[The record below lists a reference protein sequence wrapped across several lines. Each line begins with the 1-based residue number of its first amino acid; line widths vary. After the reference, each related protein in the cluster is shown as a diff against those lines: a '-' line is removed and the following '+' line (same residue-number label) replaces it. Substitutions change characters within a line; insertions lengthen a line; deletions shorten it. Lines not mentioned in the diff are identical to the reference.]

1 MPVLTT
7 LSDVLRLQADARP
20 HAVALRFSG
29 VDSSYAQLAAQAY
42 ALAQYLRASGVQ
54 RGDRVA
60 YLGLNHPLQI
70 ALLFAVAQVRAI
82 FVPLNFRLA
91 APEWDGVTADCTP
104 TQIFSDDHWAAQ
116 ASDLAARAGIA
127 HALIDVAANTVHRA
141 PMAPHAPQTVQAAQ
155 ANSGDSASSAAQ
167 SSDPVLLV
175 YTSGTTGQP
184 KGALHTQ
191 GNLLANMAL
200 ASTQMALTP
209 ADTVLTTLPLFHV
222 GGLCI
227 QTLPA
232 LYAGAR
238 VVLHARFDA
247 GALLACLAQDRPTLT
262 LLVPAVM
269 RALLEHPSWPST
281 DLSSLRAVW
290 AGSSI
295 LPPHL
300 VQAFTAR
307 GIALCNVYGSTETG
321 PFSIALGPAHAASH
335 CGSCGWPASAPG
347 LQVEVRLAA
356 VTAHEDTPGSQGQC
370 MGNATNG
377 ADDIGELCLRAPN
390 VAQRYWPDVNALDS
404 DGYFHTGDI
413 ARRALDGSYTV
424 VGRAKDMLISGGENI
439 YPAEIENLLLAH
451 PLVAECAV
459 LGLPDPQWGE
469 VVVACVVAH
478 ASGADHAVLI
488 AALAEFVADK
498 IARYKEPRQW
508 LVLDALPKTALGKV
522 QKDRLLAQLPMLFS
536 LSTLRSS

>member
-7 LSDVLRLQADARP
+7 LSDVLRLQEDARP
-20 HAVALRFSG
+20 QAVALRFNG
-29 VDSSYAQLAAQAY
+29 VDTSYAQLTAQAH

-54 RGDRVA
+54 RDDRVA

-91 APEWDGVTADCTP
+91 APEWDGVLADCTP
-104 TQIFSDDHWAAQ
+104 TQIFSDAHWAAQ
-116 ASDLAARAGIA
+116 ASALAARAGIA
-127 HALIDVAANTVHRA
+127 HAQIDVAANTAH
-141 PMAPHAPQTVQAAQ
+141 QASLTAQ

-209 ADTVLTTLPLFHV
+209 ADTVATVLPLFHV

-247 GALLACLAQDRPTLT
+247 SSLLACLAQDRPTLT
-262 LLVPAVM
+262 LLVPAAM
-269 RALLEHPSWPST
+269 RAVLEHPSWPSA
-281 DLSSLRAVW
+281 DLRSLRAVW

-300 VQAFTAR
+300 VQAFAAR

-356 VTAHEDTPGSQGQC
+356 VTAHEHTPGSQGQC

-377 ADDIGELCLRAPN
+377 ADDIGELCIRAPN

-522 QKDRLLAQLPMLFS
+522 HKDRLLAQLPMLFS

>member
-1 MPVLTT
+1 MPALNT

-20 HAVALRFSG
+20 KAVALRFNG
-29 VDSSYAQLAAQAY
+29 LDTSYAQLAAQAH
-42 ALAQYLRASGVQ
+42 ALAQHLRASGVQ

-82 FVPLNFRLA
+82 LVPLNFRLA
-91 APEWDGVTADCTP
+91 APEWGGVMADCTP
-104 TQIFSDDHWAAQ
+104 QQIFSDAHWAAQ
-116 ASDLAARAGIA
+116 ASALAAQAGIA
-127 HALIDVAANTVHRA
+127 HAQIDVASNTA
-141 PMAPHAPQTVQAAQ
+141 PLAAQ
-155 ANSGDSASSAAQ
+155 ANINAHANSAAL

-175 YTSGTTGQP
+175 YTSGTTGQA

-200 ASTQMALTP
+200 ACAQMALTP
-209 ADTVLTTLPLFHV
+209 ADTVATVLPLFHV

-247 GALLACLAQDRPTLT
+247 GALLACIAQERPTLT
-262 LLVPAVM
+262 LLVPATM
-269 RALLEHPSWPST
+269 RALLEHAAWPST
-281 DLSSLRAVW
+281 DLTSLRAVW

-300 VQAFTAR
+300 VQAFAQR
-307 GIALCNVYGSTETG
+307 GVALCNVYGSTETG
-321 PFSIALGPAHAASH
+321 PFSIALGPTHAASH
-335 CGSCGWPASAPG
+335 IGSCGWPASAPG
-347 LQVEVRLAA
+347 LQVEVRLAT
-356 VTAHEDTPGSQGQC
+356 VPGHAHTPGCKIERTGQV
-370 MGNATNG
+370 TSG
-377 ADDIGELCLRAPN
+377 ADDIGELCIRAPN

-424 VGRAKDMLISGGENI
+424 VGRSKDMLISGGENI

-459 LGLPDPQWGE
+459 IGLPDAQWGE
-469 VVVACVVAH
+469 MVVACVVT
-478 ASGADHAVLI
+478 SGDAADTAAVEQ
-488 AALAEFVADK
+488 ALTAYLVDK
-498 IARYKEPRQW
+498 IARYKQPRRW
-508 LVLDALPKTALGKV
+508 LVMPALPKTALGKI
-522 QKDRLLAQLPMLFS
+522 QKDRLINAIANPINNPS
-536 LSTLRSS
+536 